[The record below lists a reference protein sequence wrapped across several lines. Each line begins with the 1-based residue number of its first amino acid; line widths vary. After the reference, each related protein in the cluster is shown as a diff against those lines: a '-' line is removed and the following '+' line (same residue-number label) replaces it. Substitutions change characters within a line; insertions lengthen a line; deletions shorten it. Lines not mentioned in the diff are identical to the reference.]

1 MEPSDKRSDYLE
13 SLFCRRDS
21 SHTAAPSIYS
31 RGSPGIGCY
40 TPTSRPTCVRVND
53 APPTLKYAPRW
64 TKIRGRFSIGRADS
78 LVTASYSSSFLC
90 NLEKLPFLVL
100 FKSSSSFFLNFEDH
114 FLVLPIFF
122 RSEIFRSEEIFEKFS
137 RSSNIFFS
145 QI

>member
-1 MEPSDKRSDYLE
+1 MAPRLDLEKFLPLSLPFFFLVEKPSDKRSDYLE

-64 TKIRGRFSIGRADS
+64 TKIRGRFSGLIHWSPLPTLLLFSATS
-78 LVTASYSSSFLC
+78 KNC
-90 NLEKLPFLVL
+90 PFL
-100 FKSSSSFFLNFEDH
+100 
-114 FLVLPIFF
+114 
-122 RSEIFRSEEIFEKFS
+122 
-137 RSSNIFFS
+137 FFS
-145 QI
+145 KVLRVSF